1 MKVLL
6 TEDVEVARRVACLV
20 LNSLGCVIDV
30 ALNGQ
35 AALDAMAVDSNY
47 DLILM
52 DLGLPDI
59 PGEEV
64 AQRIQAQYGDQSK
77 MKVVALTA
85 HAPLDD
91 MSMFDAIIEKPL
103 TKHNFCKLL
112 KKIDLYDCLA
122 EAT

>member
-1 MKVLL
+1 MRVLL
-6 TEDVEVARRVACLV
+6 TEDVEVARKVACLV
-20 LNSLGCVIDV
+20 LNSLGCVIDI

-52 DLGLPDI
+52 DLGLPDMR
-59 PGEEV
+59 GEDV
-64 AQRIQAQYGDQSK
+64 AQRIQAEYGDQAK

-91 MSMFDAIIEKPL
+91 MSMFDALMEKPL
-103 TKHNFCKLL
+103 TKHKFCELL
-112 KKIDLYDCLA
+112 KKIDLYDRLTK
-122 EAT
+122 AT

>member
-103 TKHNFCKLL
+103 TKYNFCQLL
-112 KKIDLYDCLA
+112 KKIDLYDCLT